1 MLGAQNSSQS
11 DDFFTRGRHENF
23 DVHYLNQSYFGLPRQ
38 NIRNESIKKLVFK
51 QTLRDVESR
60 YKVIGGYDMKY
71 YETKKMC
78 RKSWSGKF
86 NYLCIDL
93 TKKKNPNIVFPLKAK
108 THILN
113 PFVKLNLFSFLN
125 VNS

>member
-38 NIRNESIKKLVFK
+38 NIRIESNKKLVFK

-93 TKKKNPNIVFPLKAK
+93 TKNKKEPKYRISIESKDAYFGSIRE
-108 THILN
+108 TE
-113 PFVKLNLFSFLN
+113 SF
-125 VNS
+125 